1 MSHFSK
7 ILKWIIN
14 ILSGFLLLILAVVIY
29 GRATVIFGDN
39 KYPNYFGYTLFS
51 VASGSMEPTLYINDV
66 ILVKLTQEDINKND
80 IITYKKDNE
89 IITHRV
95 IHKDKNTLTVKG
107 DNNNTIDAPITTDLV
122 IGKVVKTFPKLSIW
136 KKIIT
141 EPKILIAI
149 FITLLLFDFAISYKG
164 KEKSKIVTSEKK
176 DEIKEPKE
184 EKKESIKKV
193 KSNDKLK
200 KEDLL
205 QLTRTINLDDIKK
218 VLDDDYIEEKKEKR
232 KVRKTKKKAQDDTL
246 EESDYTVRLD
256 LNEIQ
261 KRIKHKVK
269 WEGLYYEGN
278 KENIKKL

>member
-14 ILSGFLLLILAVVIY
+14 LLSGFLLLILAVVIY

-184 EKKESIKKV
+184 EKKEPIKKV

-269 WEGLYYEGN
+269 
-278 KENIKKL
+278 